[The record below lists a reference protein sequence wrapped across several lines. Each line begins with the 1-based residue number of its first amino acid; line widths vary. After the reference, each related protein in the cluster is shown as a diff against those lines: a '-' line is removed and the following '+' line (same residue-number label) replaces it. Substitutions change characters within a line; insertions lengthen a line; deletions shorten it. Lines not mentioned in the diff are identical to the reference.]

1 MPSVGGRVALLRSYR
16 LQEMDESNPQALAR
30 IGGSGFARA
39 DLMRFR
45 RRFERLLLSYQF
57 GMDEVLTKINILKT
71 EFEHLHDYSP
81 IEHVS
86 SRLKSAESTLAKAK
100 RRQESVSLA
109 SLRDI
114 TDIAGIRIVCSFI
127 TDVYWIAKMLTQQAD
142 ITVIEVKDYIE
153 NPKPNGYKSLHL
165 ILKVPVFLS
174 DSVEDI
180 TVEVQVRTV
189 AMDFWASLEHK
200 IYYKYDKDVPGE
212 LLAELVNAAAVANQL
227 DLTMERLHTEVR
239 GGRAEPPV
247 ADADEDELHDRLIE
261 QFLGAD

>member
-1 MPSVGGRVALLRSYR
+1 MEKPKPVPSPQIDGSAVART
-16 LQEMDESNPQALAR
+16 
-30 IGGSGFARA
+30 

-45 RRFERLLLSYQF
+45 RRFARLLLNYQF
-57 GMDEVLTKINILKT
+57 GMDEILTKINILKA

-81 IEHVS
+81 IEHVAA
-86 SRLKSAESTLAKAK
+86 RLKTAESTLAKAR
-100 RRQESVSLA
+100 RRQGTVSMA
-109 SLRDI
+109 SLREI

-127 TDVYWIAKMLTQQAD
+127 TDVYWIAEMLTQQAD
-142 ITVIEVKDYIE
+142 VTVVEIKDYIK

-174 DSVEDI
+174 SSVEEV

-200 IYYKYDKDVPGE
+200 IYYKYDKAVPDA
-212 LLAELVNAAAVANQL
+212 LLAELANAAEVANHL

-239 GGRAEPPV
+239 GTRPEQPV
-247 ADADEDELHDRLIE
+247 AETDDDALHDVLIE
-261 QFLGAD
+261 QFLSAD